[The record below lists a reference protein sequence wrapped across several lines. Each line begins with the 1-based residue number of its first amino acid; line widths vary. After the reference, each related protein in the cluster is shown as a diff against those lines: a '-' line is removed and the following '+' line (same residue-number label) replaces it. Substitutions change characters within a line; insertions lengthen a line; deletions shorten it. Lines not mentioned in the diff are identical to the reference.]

1 MTSETICKI
10 VRQYNKVPI
19 LDEDMRKLVE
29 IAEDY
34 NKIKNYVYQR
44 YSGICSLSKLYPGY
58 TIQNEMTHSGLRERL
73 GTPSVYFYLAIFDAL
88 GDIKSQWSATKAAV
102 LRSVNRNEG
111 LGDEEKHFLR
121 YLLKVNLVL
130 EAVLNHSSLE
140 LKGEMGLQYV
150 RLAKTVDV
158 HKLENYLR
166 RQVRKYHAAPHTD
179 CVNGF
184 SITERAYRY
193 RDHGIY
199 IAVKQKR
206 KRIFIPLT
214 DGNSY
219 TRQLYIRLFPE
230 EKRVEILVP
239 VDRKVKVHSDYGGRV
254 GISMGMRT
262 MIVTDQGHL
271 YGEEFGMYQGKLSSW
286 IREQAIVHS
295 RNKEA
300 NPGRKKYYAKKQR
313 LEEQL
318 HSYINQELNRFLR
331 EEKPAVIYI
340 PKFPKPE
347 MVNRGKAINHY
358 SSMWQ
363 RGYIRERLA
372 LKCREQS
379 IELTDVFG
387 KDISRECSSCGAMG
401 IWKEKRFSCSSC
413 GYEADGK
420 ENAARNVRKRGEGM
434 EQPQGELEG

>member
-179 CVNGF
+179 CV
-184 SITERAYRY
+184 
-193 RDHGIY
+193 
-199 IAVKQKR
+199 
-206 KRIFIPLT
+206 
-214 DGNSY
+214 
-219 TRQLYIRLFPE
+219 
-230 EKRVEILVP
+230 
-239 VDRKVKVHSDYGGRV
+239 
-254 GISMGMRT
+254 
-262 MIVTDQGHL
+262 
-271 YGEEFGMYQGKLSSW
+271 
-286 IREQAIVHS
+286 
-295 RNKEA
+295 
-300 NPGRKKYYAKKQR
+300 
-313 LEEQL
+313 
-318 HSYINQELNRFLR
+318 
-331 EEKPAVIYI
+331 
-340 PKFPKPE
+340 
-347 MVNRGKAINHY
+347 
-358 SSMWQ
+358 
-363 RGYIRERLA
+363 
-372 LKCREQS
+372 QS
-379 IELTDVFG
+379 
-387 KDISRECSSCGAMG
+387 
-401 IWKEKRFSCSSC
+401 
-413 GYEADGK
+413 
-420 ENAARNVRKRGEGM
+420 
-434 EQPQGELEG
+434 